1 MILFPIPQGFLR
13 LPKTSWELLVSQED
27 KRRGTGR
34 TAMTCVTGR
43 ASGDVGGRRRL
54 GGEREGREGRAPQQ
68 QVAEDG
74 DRALELL
81 GITRISY
88 DSTRI
93 LLRLYYDSTRICI
106 RILQGN

>member
-54 GGEREGREGRAPQQ
+54 GGSGKGGR
-68 QVAEDG
+68 DG
-74 DRALELL
+74 LL
-81 GITRISY
+81 SSKSPKTETEPWNY
-88 DSTRI
+88 
-93 LLRLYYDSTRICI
+93 
-106 RILQGN
+106 

>member
-1 MILFPIPQGFLR
+1 MRDGEGE
-13 LPKTSWELLVSQED
+13 WG
-27 KRRGTGR
+27 RGG
-34 TAMTCVTGR
+34 TAETR
-43 ASGDVGGRRRL
+43 
-54 GGEREGREGRAPQQ
+54 GEREGREGRAPQQ

-106 RILQGN
+106 TILQGN